1 MGRDSYK
8 ALRRNLFEEP
18 RFFVLAVGMAH
29 PVSSRPMERLAA
41 VTTLSLVGFGVL
53 QVLLGE
59 LISRSV
65 VLTAN
70 GIDCIG
76 DGFVSGVVWIGL
88 LFVKKP
94 ANERFHFGYY
104 KFENLA
110 SLAAAIVMFI
120 LATYIIVRSY
130 YQLVAPEPV
139 QAPVLG
145 AAVAGLSAVVA
156 LGLGAYKFSRGKRSM
171 LSSARLDAVNTIKDG
186 TTSSLTVL
194 TLLLVSVGW
203 NFDPYV
209 GFIMAAI
216 IYTVGVA
223 AIRESGLVLLDACD
237 GQCMSL
243 GGVIQ
248 EVAMRIPG
256 VQKAR
261 VVRLRQTGPVFFG
274 EIELTVPRSMTVQ
287 QFEAIC
293 EEVRARAKERMP
305 SIEHLAIVSRPAD
318 E

>member
-1 MGRDSYK
+1 
-8 ALRRNLFEEP
+8 
-18 RFFVLAVGMAH
+18 
-29 PVSSRPMERLAA
+29 MERLAA
-41 VTTLSLVGFGVL
+41 VTTLSLVGFGIL

-59 LISRSV
+59 IVSRSV

-76 DGFVSGVVWIGL
+76 DGFVSGIVWVGL

-104 KFENLA
+104 KIENLA

-130 YQLVAPEPV
+130 YQMLSPQPV
-139 QAPVLG
+139 QAPMLG
-145 AAVAGLSAVVA
+145 AVVAAASAVVA
-156 LGLGAYKFSRGKRSM
+156 LGLGAYKYRLGKRSK
-171 LSSARLDAVNTIKDG
+171 LSSARLEAVNTIKDG

-194 TLLLVSVGW
+194 TLLLVSVGY

-209 GFIMAAI
+209 GFILAAI

-223 AIRESGLVLLDACD
+223 AVRESGFILLDACD
-237 GQCMSL
+237 GQCMTL

-248 EVAMRIPG
+248 KVAMLIPE

-287 QFEAIC
+287 EFEAIR
-293 EEVRARAKERMP
+293 EEVVARAKERMP
-305 SIEHLAIVSRPAD
+305 SIEHLSVVSRPAD
-318 E
+318 EPPGAQA